1 MIRQVSKDKQTKD
14 GRKWQYITYYKNYN
28 GERKQKFS
36 QLYLTKKEAEEA
48 ERLFLMKRDNP
59 YNKPFSTV
67 ASGYFEELKKK
78 SKASTYY
85 TYEKDYNK
93 HIEPYYS
100 KMNIIS
106 INVNSIREWAENM
119 EKLGLSVAYLNKI
132 RNILKGIF
140 DYAIRNFGLPLNPVE
155 IYGTF
160 KSKNDEIIKDEDKL
174 RYITYEEFK
183 TFIEVVDNDL
193 WNTFF
198 TFAYYTG
205 CRKGEIQAI
214 TWNDIDF
221 DKNIIIINKTLYE
234 TRGGTPNIN
243 STKNNLNRK
252 IVMSKTLK
260 EKLAD
265 YKKKIKQYSDYNE
278 SWFVF
283 GNSTYLKKT
292 TIERT
297 KHKYFE
303 LSGVHEITMHEFRH
317 SHVSLLI
324 NEYVNTSRSKNMKID
339 TAKFFLMMS
348 SRMGHTVEVMQKTYM
363 HLFPAIQDEIVDLLD
378 NL

>member
-1 MIRQVSKDKQTKD
+1 MAIYKDSNKTKD
-14 GRKWQYITYYKNYN
+14 GRSWYFKVYKKDYLGNNKVYKSK
-28 GERKQKFS
+28 R
-36 QLYLTKKEAEEA
+36 YLTKKEATDEQA
-48 ERLFLMKRDNP
+48 IFLLKRDNP
-59 YNKPFSTV
+59 YNKPFDVV
-67 ASGYFEELKKK
+67 AKGYFEELKKN

-93 HIEPYYS
+93 HIEPFFN
-100 KMNIIS
+100 KTNILS
-106 INVNSIREWAENM
+106 INVNSIRKWAENM
-119 EKLGLSVAYLNKI
+119 EKLNLSVAYLNKI
-132 RNILKGIF
+132 RNIIKGIF
-140 DYAIRNFGLPLNPVE
+140 NYAIRNFGLTVNPVE

-160 KSKNDEIIKDEDKL
+160 KTKNDEIIKDEDKI
-174 RYITYEEFK
+174 RYITYDEFK
-183 TFIEVVDNDL
+183 SFIKVIDNDL
-193 WNTFF
+193 WSAFF

-214 TWNDIDF
+214 KWSDIDF
-221 DKNIIIINKTLYE
+221 DKNEITINKTLYE

-260 EKLAD
+260 ETLIN
-265 YKKKIKQYSDYNE
+265 YKNKIKQFCDYSD

-324 NEYVNTSRSKNMKID
+324 NEYVNTSKSKNMKID

-348 SRMGHTVEVMQKTYM
+348 SRMGHTIEVMQKTYM
-363 HLFPAIQDEIVDLLD
+363 HLFPTIQDEIVDLLD

>member
-1 MIRQVSKDKQTKD
+1 MAIYKDSNKTKD
-14 GRKWQYITYYKNYN
+14 GRSWYFKVYKKDYLGNNKVYKSK
-28 GERKQKFS
+28 R
-36 QLYLTKKEAEEA
+36 YLTKKEATDEQA
-48 ERLFLMKRDNP
+48 IFLLKRDNP
-59 YNKPFSTV
+59 YSKPFDVV
-67 ASGYFEELKKK
+67 AKGFFEELKKS
-78 SKASTYY
+78 SKPSTYY

-93 HIEPYYS
+93 HIEPFFN
-100 KMNIIS
+100 KMNILS

-119 EKLGLSVAYLNKI
+119 EKLNLSVAYLNKI
-132 RNILKGIF
+132 RNIIKGIF
-140 DYAIRNFGLPLNPVE
+140 NYAIRNFGLTVNPVE

-160 KSKNDEIIKDEDKL
+160 KNKNDEIIKDEDKI
-174 RYITYEEFK
+174 RYITYDEFK
-183 TFIEVVDNDL
+183 SFIKVIDNDL
-193 WNTFF
+193 WNAFF

-214 TWNDIDF
+214 KWSDIDF
-221 DKNIIIINKTLYE
+221 DKNEITINKTLYE

-260 EKLAD
+260 ETLIN
-265 YKKKIKQYSDYNE
+265 YKNKVKQFCDYND

-324 NEYVNTSRSKNMKID
+324 NEYVNTSKSKNMKID

-348 SRMGHTVEVMQKTYM
+348 SRMGHTIEVMQKTYM
-363 HLFPAIQDEIVDLLD
+363 HLFPTIQDEIVDLLD

>member
-1 MIRQVSKDKQTKD
+1 MAIYKDSNKTKD
-14 GRKWQYITYYKNYN
+14 GRSWYFKVYKKDYLGNNKVYKSK
-28 GERKQKFS
+28 R
-36 QLYLTKKEAEEA
+36 YLTKKEATDEQA
-48 ERLFLMKRDNP
+48 IFLLKRDNP
-59 YNKPFSTV
+59 YSKPFDVVTK
-67 ASGYFEELKKK
+67 GYFEELKKS
-78 SKASTYY
+78 SKPSTYY
-85 TYEKDYNK
+85 TYEKDYKK
-93 HIEPYYS
+93 HIGPFFN

-119 EKLGLSVAYLNKI
+119 EKLNLSVAYLNKI
-132 RNILKGIF
+132 RNIIKGIF
-140 DYAIRNFGLPLNPVE
+140 NYAIRNFGLTVNPVE

-160 KSKNDEIIKDEDKL
+160 KNKNDEIIKDEDKI
-174 RYITYEEFK
+174 RYITYDEFK
-183 TFIEVVDNDL
+183 SFIKVIDNDL

-214 TWNDIDF
+214 KWSDIDF
-221 DKNIIIINKTLYE
+221 DKNEITINKTLYE

-260 EKLAD
+260 ETLIK
-265 YKKKIKQYSDYNE
+265 YKNKVKQFCDYSD

-324 NEYVNTSRSKNMKID
+324 NEYVNTSKSKNMKID

-348 SRMGHTVEVMQKTYM
+348 SRMGHTIEVMQKTYM
-363 HLFPAIQDEIVDLLD
+363 HLFPTIQDEIVDLLD